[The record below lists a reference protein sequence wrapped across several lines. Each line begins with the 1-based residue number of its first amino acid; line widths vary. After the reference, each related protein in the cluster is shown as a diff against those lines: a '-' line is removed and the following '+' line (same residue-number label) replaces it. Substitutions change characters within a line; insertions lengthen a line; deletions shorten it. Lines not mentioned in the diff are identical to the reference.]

1 MSKRSD
7 ANDLDARLRKFEKDM
22 QPQRDAER
30 RAQEAKDARE
40 LEHELSSIFS
50 PSRKRRKGKR

>member
-40 LEHELSSIFS
+40 LERELSSMFS